1 MKGKSID
8 LKFIISV
15 LTKHLVFI
23 IVAAILGGIL
33 GYVFVTQTTSTT
45 YTAKVELVVA
55 LERDFFETEEET
67 PDDSGK
73 TNLNGVSN
81 AVNSQRLIST
91 FMHILKGNRASA
103 KVVEEI
109 KANGGYLEHD
119 IPLPTE
125 AEPGNIS
132 TDWLNWIGAGTV
144 RSALNFTA
152 IEDTNIFVATITT
165 NNYYL
170 TYAICRAF
178 EVTAPKAIEELYYN
192 VGAAECFE
200 SSAIPYETP
209 VDVKLPTLVG
219 AVLGAVLV
227 AAVFILISYMDDTI
241 KFESDLMQFNVLFL
255 GGVPDINPK
264 DKNEMGKYNYNYGYG
279 YGYGYGRD
287 DDSDDHDSNI

>member
-33 GYVFVTQTTSTT
+33 GYLYVTQTTSTT
-45 YTAKVELVVA
+45 YTARVELVVA
-55 LERDFFETEEET
+55 LERDFFETEDE

-81 AVNSQRLIST
+81 TVNAQRLIST
-91 FMHILKGNRASA
+91 FMHILKTNSA
-103 KVVEEI
+103 ATKVVEEI
-109 KANGGYLEHD
+109 KANDGYLEDD
-119 IPLPTE
+119 IPVPAE

-132 TDWLNWIGAGTV
+132 KDWINWIGAGSV
-144 RSALNFTA
+144 KSSLNFTA

-178 EVTAPKAIEELYYN
+178 ETTAPKAIEDLYYN
-192 VGAAECFE
+192 VGAVECFE

-209 VDVKLPTLVG
+209 VDVKLPTLIG

-227 AAVFILISYMDDTI
+227 AAVFVLISYMDDTI
-241 KFESDLMQFNVLFL
+241 KFESDIMQFNVLFL

-264 DKNEMGKYNYNYGYG
+264 EKNEMGKYSYNYGYG
-279 YGYGYGRD
+279 YGYGYGRKHR
-287 DDSDDHDSNI
+287 SDNEDSNI